1 MFEIEIITILYKVRS
16 NVYKKEGEIPD
27 RSQLNPSTIHTVGN
41 TPIVQLHN
49 DNAQLFFDLVH
60 QPGIPVL
67 FKFLVAFH
75 FANR

>member
-49 DNAQLFFDLVH
+49 DNSATLL
-60 QPGIPVL
+60 
-67 FKFLVAFH
+67 
-75 FANR
+75 